1 MALFDGEGTR
11 GGPGDGDRSFRRR
24 FPRETGGGARERE
37 GVVGSMA
44 ITGRSALGGLVE
56 LGLVCVGVFRFE
68 ANGWRGLLGVTISTA
83 SMITLGLTGVVVLG
97 GTECGA
103 GSSFSSSGS
112 TSSTTI
118 GTFFFI
124 VRDRVVFV
132 VDFEGPALVAVVRV
146 VARVDALEG
155 GFLDGGF
162 T

>member
-1 MALFDGEGTR
+1 M
-11 GGPGDGDRSFRRR
+11 
-24 FPRETGGGARERE
+24 
-37 GVVGSMA
+37 V

-56 LGLVCVGVFRFE
+56 LSFVCVGVFRFE

-83 SMITLGLTGVVVLG
+83 SMITLGRTGVVILG

-112 TSSTTI
+112 TSSTVI
-118 GTFFFI
+118 GTFFFV

-146 VARVDALEG
+146 VVRVDALEG
-155 GFLDGGF
+155 GLVDGGFLDGGF
-162 T
+162 A